1 MNETE
6 KFLQEIR
13 QNDGL
18 KNAIIAG
25 IALTKRTKEAEF
37 CFITDRAY
45 TPLDEKNALK
55 ICQDYLP
62 DGFLARIKIV
72 KRVPDETILKKK
84 IYEFLN
90 KRFPA
95 AAAFL
100 TEDDVEI
107 ELLQSGAHFYF
118 DIASGEQSLFSSGKI
133 LDEVSEY
140 LKTVFC
146 GAFYGDVKIVEK
158 ERDES
163 LLFERPIEP
172 EREEPLEIRYFPIDV
187 FKKIDGADFLPTKA
201 TYMADWELQSGQY
214 AICGKIDFIEERQY
228 LRHNEKTNTDEERSR
243 FSLTLSDGTGNM
255 RMTYFPKKAT
265 VEKIREL
272 KIGDGVVVIGEN
284 EEYNGSLSFKAS
296 KINLGS
302 RPESFAPEKRK
313 SRPVPKNYH
322 TVFPEKIVDYTQ
334 AGFFD
339 DLSLPDDL
347 KNNVFVVF
355 DLETTGL
362 NSQPAMGKMDRIIE
376 IGAVKII
383 NGKIE
388 EKFTSLVACPD
399 RLSPEIVA
407 LTGLT
412 NADLVGAPEIETV
425 IADFYKFAEGAYLV
439 GHNVNFDFNFVKYYG
454 EQNRFAFEHQKF
466 DTITFAQELLA
477 GKIANYKLNS
487 VADYYGFTFNHH
499 RAYDDALVTAKCFI
513 ELIKTRGKL
522 PL

>member
-1 MNETE
+1 MSETE

-13 QNDGL
+13 ENDGL
-18 KNAIIAG
+18 KNAIISE
-25 IALTKRTKEAEF
+25 ISLTKRSKVAEF
-37 CFITDRAY
+37 SLITDRAY
-45 TPLDEKNALK
+45 AIIDERDALRVCQEYLPNGWVARLK
-55 ICQDYLP
+55 I
-62 DGFLARIKIV
+62 I
-72 KRVPDETILKKK
+72 KRVPDETILKRK

-95 AAAFL
+95 AVAFL

-133 LDEVSEY
+133 LDEVSAY
-140 LKTVFC
+140 LKTIFC

-163 LLFERPIEP
+163 LLFERPVEP
-172 EREEPLEIRYFPIDV
+172 EREEPLEIRYFTIDA

-201 TYMADWELQSGQY
+201 TYMADWEMQNGQY
-214 AICGKIDFIEERQY
+214 AICGKIDFIEEKQY
-228 LRHNEKTNTDEERSR
+228 MRHSEKTNTDEQRSR
-243 FSLTLSDGTGNM
+243 FSLTVSDGTGNM

-272 KIGDGVVVIGEN
+272 KIGDGVVIIGEN

-302 RPESFAPEKRK
+302 RPENFVPEKRK

-322 TVFPEKIVDYTQ
+322 AVFPEKIIDYSQ

-339 DLSLPDDL
+339 DFSVPDDL

-362 NSQPAMGKMDRIIE
+362 NSQPAMGKMDKIIE

-383 NGKIE
+383 DGKIE

-399 RLSPEIVA
+399 RLSPEIVD

-412 NADLVGAPEIETV
+412 DADLVGAPEIENV
-425 IADFYKFAEGAYLV
+425 IADFYKFADGAYLV

-466 DTITFAQELLA
+466 DTITFAQEILV

-513 ELIKTRGKL
+513 ELIKSRGKL